1 MEKIVTEHQTMLA
14 LYHWGRT
21 LQGKV
26 GSIIPI
32 LIGSKKIVTGL
43 YHFLQ
48 LLRIWFLYVKEKRR
62 QEKRYLVAMDEY
74 RSHLLVTGVTQW
86 IEVRG
91 HVMSLIRCCMMSPI

>member
-32 LIGSKKIVTGL
+32 LIGSKNFHWILSFSAAAKDLVLVREREEETGET
-43 YHFLQ
+43 
-48 LLRIWFLYVKEKRR
+48 IP
-62 QEKRYLVAMDEY
+62 
-74 RSHLLVTGVTQW
+74 
-86 IEVRG
+86 
-91 HVMSLIRCCMMSPI
+91 RCHG